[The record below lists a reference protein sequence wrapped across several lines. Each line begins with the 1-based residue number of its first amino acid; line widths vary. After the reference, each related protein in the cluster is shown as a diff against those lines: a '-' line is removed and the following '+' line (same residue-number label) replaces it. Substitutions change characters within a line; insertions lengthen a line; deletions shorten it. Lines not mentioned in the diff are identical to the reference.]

1 MEYIILGE
9 HISYR
14 LNKIMSKIAMKSI
27 TKIQFFIAIFGILLY
42 YINIRY
48 LSNFKSK
55 ILILRN
61 FYLKLKLKFKLKN
74 QKHKEE

>member
-48 LSNFKSK
+48 LSNFKSE